1 MQFELTDDQRD
12 LQQMLRA
19 FTGHHAT
26 SADVR
31 TAAEHGA
38 GFAPAIWKRLTDE
51 LELTGVAVEPDH
63 GGTGATFVEV
73 GIALEELGRT
83 LAPVPFLPTVV
94 AAHVIGD
101 AAPGQVGGPL
111 LERITAGARATI
123 ALADNEVTATL
134 GEDGISLDGEVHQ
147 VLDGPHADLLVL
159 TVEAESEPTLFG
171 VDLAG
176 SGVEVD
182 ALPTMDQTRR
192 QATVRLTGA
201 DAVRLTSQGSGTRA
215 VERARDVL
223 SVAYASESVGA
234 ASRCF
239 EVTIAYL
246 GERVQFGRPIGSFQA
261 LKHRCADMLVA
272 LESARSTAQYASWV
286 VDGAPEELPIVAP
299 LAQLVCSEA
308 FLQIAGESIQMH
320 GGIGFTWEHDAH
332 MYFKRAKATELL
344 GGGHR
349 QLRRTVGDRAGII

>member
-1 MQFELTDDQRD
+1 MQFEFSDDQRD

-19 FTGHHAT
+19 FVEHHGT
-26 SADVR
+26 SAAVR
-31 TAAEHGA
+31 EAAERNG
-38 GFAPAIWKRLTDE
+38 GFAPSVWKRLTEE
-51 LELTGVAVEPDH
+51 LELTGIAVDPDH

-73 GIALEELGRT
+73 AIALEELGRT
-83 LAPVPFLPTVV
+83 LVPVPFLTTVV

-101 AAPGQVGGPL
+101 AAPNSIGGPL
-111 LERITAGARATI
+111 LERITGGARATV
-123 ALADNEVTATL
+123 ALGNNEVTATPSET
-134 GEDGISLDGEVHQ
+134 GFTLDGEVRH

-159 TVEAESEPTLFG
+159 TLEADSEPTLFS
-171 VDLAG
+171 VDLTG
-176 SGVEVD
+176 PGVEVNL
-182 ALPTMDQTRR
+182 LPTMDQTRR
-192 QATVRLTGA
+192 QASVRLTGA
-201 DAVRLTSQGSGTRA
+201 EGVKLTSRGSGGRA
-215 VERARDVL
+215 IERARDVL
-223 SVAYASESVGA
+223 SVALASESVGA

-239 EVTIAYL
+239 EITVAYL

-308 FLQIAGESIQMH
+308 FLQIAGESIQLH

-332 MYFKRAKATELL
+332 LYLKRAKATELL
-344 GGGHR
+344 SGGHR